1 MLSFHKSAY
10 DITSLGYDFSS
21 PNIASSSTIVFV
33 SPANNVNFKNNDVKT
48 ILTSEN
54 IDKSKSILG
63 KPSTLEKI
71 VTRNPRTK
79 KGNNQ
84 KSK

>member
-1 MLSFHKSAY
+1 MLSFHKSTY
-10 DITSLGYDFSS
+10 DRTNLGYDFSS
-21 PNIASSSTIVFV
+21 PNIASS
-33 SPANNVNFKNNDVKT
+33 ANNVNFKNNDVKT
-48 ILTSEN
+48 VLTSEN

-71 VTRNPRTK
+71 VTRNPRMK